1 MTNAT
6 LIKKLIKLALAYSLR
21 SLVYYPHG
29 GSHGG
34 IQADIVLEKELR
46 VRHLDS
52 KAPRKRLAS
61 TGRQEE
67 ALVNTGQRLSKL
79 THFL

>member
-34 IQADIVLEKELR
+34 IQADKVLVKELR
-46 VRHLDS
+46 VPYLEPHARGDCPTKPS
-52 KAPRKRLAS
+52 
-61 TGRQEE
+61 
-67 ALVNTGQRLSKL
+67 LSI
-79 THFL
+79 

>member
-1 MTNAT
+1 LGPAESFSGSVH
-6 LIKKLIKLALAYSLR
+6 YH
-21 SLVYYPHG
+21 HG
-29 GSHGG
+29 RKHGS
-34 IQADIVLEKELR
+34 IQAGIVLEKELR